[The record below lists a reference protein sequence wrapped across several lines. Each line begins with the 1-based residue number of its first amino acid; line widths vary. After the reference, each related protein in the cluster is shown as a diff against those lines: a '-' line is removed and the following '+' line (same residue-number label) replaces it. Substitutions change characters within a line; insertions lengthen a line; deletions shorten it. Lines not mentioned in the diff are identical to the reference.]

1 MSVDTEQLQ
10 KVLGEVIDPELG
22 INIVDLGMLQGVE
35 TEGGRVEVSLSL
47 TSMSC
52 PFWELFSEQVTA
64 AAETVEGVEEV
75 IVHFDRGQPWT
86 PDLMTDEAR
95 VNLETVGLMPPR
107 FRQPCAGQP
116 AHSQLITLMPAVLAR
131 GAGGGEGDRA

>member
-1 MSVDTEQLQ
+1 MDTEQVRQ
-10 KVLGEVIDPELG
+10 ILGEVIDPELG

-35 TEGGRVEVSLSL
+35 IEGGRVEVSLSL

-64 AAETVEGVEEV
+64 AVRTVEGVEDV
-75 IVHFDRGQPWT
+75 VVHFDRGRPWS

-95 VNLETVGLMPPR
+95 ANLETVGLMPPR

-116 AHSQLITLMPAVLAR
+116 AHSQLISLMPAVLAR
-131 GAGGGEGDRA
+131 SARAAKER